1 MEYII
6 ITFAVVLMDV
16 GIYVFKFPNNFSFG
30 GVSGMA
36 VVFSHFI
43 PMTSAQINL
52 VINLILLVIGFIVLG
67 RDFGVKTAYVTVVS
81 SLLLNVFE
89 KVFPMEKALTGNIML
104 ELCFAIILPALAA
117 ALLFFENASG
127 GGTDIVAMILQKY
140 CHIRFSKAILLVDGI
155 VVGFGLLVIGFGIG
169 NPDDAT
175 QPSWHLSF
183 YSLIAIFVTSRVLAY
198 VINGE
203 KNDKILF
210 VISDMRLTALHDY
223 ILKDLDRI
231 ATCIKSS
238 GLYTN
243 VDKEMLFLVV
253 SYKEVVGIKQ
263 KIREVDPKAFVVV
276 TDAYDAFGEGW
287 KELPMA
293 GEVQPE

>member
-1 MEYII
+1 MKNLIPKRVMEYII

-89 KVFPMEKALTGNIML
+89 KVFPMDRALTGNIML

-117 ALLFFENASG
+117 AACGVCDSHISVSGNSDGLCTGGNAAG
-127 GGTDIVAMILQKY
+127 G
-140 CHIRFSKAILLVDGI
+140 
-155 VVGFGLLVIGFGIG
+155 
-169 NPDDAT
+169 
-175 QPSWHLSF
+175 
-183 YSLIAIFVTSRVLAY
+183 SR
-198 VINGE
+198 N
-203 KNDKILF
+203 
-210 VISDMRLTALHDY
+210 R
-223 ILKDLDRI
+223 DRE
-231 ATCIKSS
+231 C
-238 GLYTN
+238 GR
-243 VDKEMLFLVV
+243 VWR
-253 SYKEVVGIKQ
+253 Q
-263 KIREVDPKAFVVV
+263 
-276 TDAYDAFGEGW
+276 
-287 KELPMA
+287 
-293 GEVQPE
+293 Q